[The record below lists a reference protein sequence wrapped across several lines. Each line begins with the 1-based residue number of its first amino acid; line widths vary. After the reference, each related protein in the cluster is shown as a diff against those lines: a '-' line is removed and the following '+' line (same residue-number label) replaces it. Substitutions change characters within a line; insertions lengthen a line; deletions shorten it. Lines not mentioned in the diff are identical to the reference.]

1 MILDQ
6 FYHAML
12 YAVMACSSVRL
23 SVRHK
28 PVLHRYERTNRVG
41 FAMQAFYL
49 SYTVIY
55 EEIRVLAKIV
65 LPQTLNFKNFDRHG
79 MSIVLSTKLVDG

>member
-1 MILDQ
+1 
-6 FYHAML
+6 ML